1 VAHEI
6 EAAAVDGA
14 SAFLRRKPRR
24 ALPVGGP
31 CPNCATP
38 LQGAWCHACGQAAED
53 YHRSIW
59 RLTAE
64 TVSGLFELD
73 GRLWRTLPNLLLNP
87 AKLTRSYLDGHRA
100 PQAPPFR
107 TFLIVVVLVFVSASV
122 GSKTHTRAVAERA
135 TVESEAASRDSMFD
149 ITGSPEER
157 RIAAWFNDRIKAAK
171 AHPEAFDATL
181 QTWAQRMAVL
191 ALPLSAM
198 LLGLLFLFR
207 RGVYMFDHL
216 IFSMHSLSFQGLLA
230 STVMLLD
237 KVWSGAG
244 WLILLSPTHLFFHMR
259 GTYGLGVIGTLLRM
273 FLLFIGSVVGLALF
287 MVGLLLIGLY
297 EVGG

>member
-1 VAHEI
+1 MAHEI
-6 EAAAVDGA
+6 EAAATDAAA
-14 SAFLRRKPRR
+14 SYLRRRPRQ
-24 ALPVGGP
+24 ALPIGAP

-38 LQGAWCHACGQAAED
+38 LRGPWCHACGQAGED

-59 RLTAE
+59 KLTAE
-64 TVSGLFELD
+64 AIGGLFELD
-73 GRLWRTLPNLLLNP
+73 GRLWRTLPNLLINP
-87 AKLTRSYLDGHRA
+87 ARLTREYLHGHRA

-107 TFLIVVVLVFVSASV
+107 TFLIVVVLVFLAASA
-122 GSKTHTRAVAERA
+122 GEKTHTKVIPAKPAAENTIPDA
-135 TVESEAASRDSMFD
+135 MISITNSPSEKQLAQW
-149 ITGSPEER
+149 INTHV
-157 RIAAWFNDRIKAAK
+157 KAARD
-171 AHPEAFDATL
+171 HPEAFDATL

-230 STVMLLD
+230 SAFMLLD
-237 KVWSGAG
+237 KVWDGAG
-244 WLILLSPTHLFFHMR
+244 WLLLLSPTHLFFHMR
-259 GTYGLGVIGTLLRM
+259 GTYGLSWFGTLARM
-273 FLLFIGSVVGLALF
+273 FLLFIGSAVGLGLF
-287 MVGLLLIGLY
+287 IVALLLIGLY